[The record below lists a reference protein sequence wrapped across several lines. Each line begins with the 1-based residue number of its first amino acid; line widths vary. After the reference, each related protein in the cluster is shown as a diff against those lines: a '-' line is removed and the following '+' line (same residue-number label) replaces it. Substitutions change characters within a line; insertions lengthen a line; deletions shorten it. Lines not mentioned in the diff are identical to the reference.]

1 MKGLFILLWAF
12 IAFVNAIAPSL
23 PRETRNPPL
32 RMHRRQD
39 AIPPYPTSPPKANG
53 PRCPR
58 ALASLFTDI
67 YHDNIHFCTLYERG
81 WTITITTDCQG
92 CNVETMTMPRKHC
105 ANTANVT
112 FRIPSTTIECQYKR
126 LNRHMGFGMITWQS
140 AIAKATFNLEAVVG
154 SKDARDW
161 SSNLHNRTINH
172 VSPTA
177 TFPIWY

>member
-112 FRIPSTTIECQYKR
+112 FRIPSTTIECEPS
-126 LNRHMGFGMITWQS
+126 ITTPTPTS
-140 AIAKATFNLEAVVG
+140 T
-154 SKDARDW
+154 
-161 SSNLHNRTINH
+161 
-172 VSPTA
+172 PTA
-177 TFPIWY
+177 AASDTIYPAGYKGPVMSAAFQM